1 MKKENLPYILV
12 ILGAVIIIIALAL
25 IGLKQ
30 NGSDENGEETPEE
43 EINYSSHES
52 YDKKFMM
59 SAPDSWKEVTDKKSL
74 NENANIEL
82 NDEDKSAYV
91 VVVITDKKNTTD
103 DFEDYKKRVFQQK
116 EQYYKTKV
124 TSYEKTQI
132 AGHDAEYAKIYYTDP
147 NQINIY
153 IRAYA
158 VETDNY
164 FGQIVIWTL
173 ASNEKEVQEEFDKI
187 AGSFREVAIK
197 EDNE

>member
-43 EINYSSHES
+43 VINYSSHES

-103 DFEDYKKRVFQQK
+103 DFEDYKNVFFNRKNNIIRQK
-116 EQYYKTKV
+116 
-124 TSYEKTQI
+124 
-132 AGHDAEYAKIYYTDP
+132 
-147 NQINIY
+147 
-153 IRAYA
+153 
-158 VETDNY
+158 
-164 FGQIVIWTL
+164 
-173 ASNEKEVQEEFDKI
+173 
-187 AGSFREVAIK
+187 
-197 EDNE
+197 